1 MHGVTFLLFLFLRS
15 VTTRSKKNMMNSE
28 NLSIV
33 FGPTLMR
40 LPEDK
45 NLLESQGLIKLQ
57 KLVVQCLIDDYVTLF
72 GA

>member
-1 MHGVTFLLFLFLRS
+1 
-15 VTTRSKKNMMNSE
+15 MMNSE

-57 KLVVQCLIDDYVTLF
+57 KLVVQCMIDKYGTLF
-72 GA
+72 GL

>member
-1 MHGVTFLLFLFLRS
+1 MRS
-15 VTTRSKKNMMNSE
+15 VTKYAKKNMMTSE

-45 NLLESQGLIKLQ
+45 SLLESQSLIKCQ
-57 KLVVQCLIDDYVTLF
+57 KLVVQCLIDEFVTLF
-72 GA
+72 GE

>member
-1 MHGVTFLLFLFLRS
+1 
-15 VTTRSKKNMMNSE
+15 MMTSE

-45 NLLESQGLIKLQ
+45 NLLESQSLIKFQ
-57 KLVVQCLIDDYVTLF
+57 KLVVQCLIDEYYTLF